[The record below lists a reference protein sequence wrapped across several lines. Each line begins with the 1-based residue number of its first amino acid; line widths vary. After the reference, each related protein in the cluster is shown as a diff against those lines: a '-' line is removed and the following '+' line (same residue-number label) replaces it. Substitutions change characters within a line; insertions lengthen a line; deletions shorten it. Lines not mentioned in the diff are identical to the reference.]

1 MARYFFKMNGLKCAD
16 IKELENQFNLEEYT
30 KQGFLI
36 ASRNKKK
43 VADELDNYPFPQN
56 EDDVDLTKVMKE
68 WFPFGEYDIFLSH
81 SHSDEKKAIA
91 ISYYLAKEFNLRCF
105 VDSCVWGYSEILL
118 RKLDEKY
125 SEHNDYDHRNGT
137 TAHVHLMLNSAL
149 MKMMYSCTT
158 FIFLQTNNSLQTNR
172 KGVKNWTYSSWIYSE
187 LCMSRVMSDILYSI
201 KGSESS
207 KPNRILLEAARLPMG
222 YSDVTTSHLKD
233 ITLEDL
239 QINFSWQKQFKDSSR
254 DGIFKNLYD
263 KKNGF
268 IYDCGYN
275 AMQMKPFER

>member
-1 MARYFFKMNGLKCAD
+1 
-16 IKELENQFNLEEYT
+16 
-30 KQGFLI
+30 
-36 ASRNKKK
+36 
-43 VADELDNYPFPQN
+43 
-56 EDDVDLTKVMKE
+56 
-68 WFPFGEYDIFLSH
+68 
-81 SHSDEKKAIA
+81 
-91 ISYYLAKEFNLRCF
+91 
-105 VDSCVWGYSEILL
+105 LL

-125 SEHNDYDHRNGT
+125 SEHNDYDRRNGT

-207 KPNRILLEAARLPMG
+207 EPNRILLEAARLPMG

-239 QINFSWQKQFKDSSR
+239 QINFSWQEQFKDSSR